1 MPTAR
6 QKQSLINYLI
16 DLSKWLLI
24 ACLFLVTAGTAP
36 MQKAAVG
43 AILAVALFALAQW
56 LLRTQKE

>member
-24 ACLFLVTAGTAP
+24 ACMFLVATGAAT
-36 MQKAAVG
+36 MQKAAIGVV
-43 AILAVALFALAQW
+43 LAVALFALAQW
-56 LLRTQKE
+56 LMRAQKE